1 MAMKCPKCGDAL
13 HEIESSERVALDFCG
28 GCKGLFFDA
37 GEVAVYF
44 ELASDLPSLDRSKA
58 EARPTQCACPKC
70 GGKFEELRYAAPDPL
85 VVDRCDGCGGIWL
98 DKGEV
103 PRLEAL
109 SAKLERPGSRM
120 LRAMLEIR
128 GKGYRP
134 M

>member
-1 MAMKCPKCGDAL
+1 
-13 HEIESSERVALDFCG
+13 
-28 GCKGLFFDA
+28 LFFDA

-58 EARPTQCACPKC
+58 EARPTQRACPKC
-70 GGKFEELRYAAPDPL
+70 GGHFEELRYAAPDPL

-109 SAKLERPGSRM
+109 SANLERPGSRM